1 MIRHQAVDVVRLDEP
16 MLHKS
21 ASSSSL
27 TDEMFPDKVYVP
39 GQHNERS
46 TAFLHKHRRG
56 GYIRREPNLFEDA
69 FTVVRHSR
77 IPPVDATQLPLPES
91 ERRVSTTS
99 AITTSAITYSTIG
112 NIATSAMTTGTTSG
126 NSFSYEKPNTAPAL
140 PSSPAPLESSA
151 STSSSDDSSEDSAT
165 TRRKMIRKKSG
176 ELVKS
181 SLKLPSLM
189 RTQSM
194 PTKMVH
200 FASNL
205 EHVRRFCRR
214 EKPTAVST
222 NNIKEPVSFQWQSSE
237 DDNSSDQ
244 SSDDGSDDDDESF
257 FSRPHKPQWHVS
269 LPNFTPPE
277 DVPGKPVYLDSVFVS
292 GDKCNLIGHICV
304 KNWSFSK
311 SVVVRYTLDFWK
323 TVSEVSADYNGDVR
337 RRTQRQGYDRFTFSI
352 RLEDLPQQALGS
364 KSMFFCIRYNC
375 ELGEF
380 WDNNNAL
387 NYEVMFSKP
396 KQQQQQQQRQQKH
409 HQSMAGTKV
418 VEPPKFRGH
427 RRAKTHPNPDIMYDR
442 DFDHQ
447 HEVQVEST
455 LDEHLDRKPA
465 PMSSSATKQPNKL
478 TSRYNF
484 GASLT
489 AASRQ
494 NRRGSDEDVKATAG
508 GRRDSPTNRPAW
520 DSMSYHDIISKYCF
534 FNGPTA
540 KSATPPPK
548 SPSLMPQSVMAAAS
562 AVAHSLT
569 PSSGSPLLV
578 PPSLSS
584 SPLTTSSSSSAYSSP
599 SSSSSS
605 TPTRTCSP
613 GVESRLSNSPTPTL
627 MGGHKPFNQSV
638 EV

>member
-1 MIRHQAVDVVRLDEP
+1 
-16 MLHKS
+16 
-21 ASSSSL
+21 
-27 TDEMFPDKVYVP
+27 
-39 GQHNERS
+39 
-46 TAFLHKHRRG
+46 
-56 GYIRREPNLFEDA
+56 
-69 FTVVRHSR
+69 
-77 IPPVDATQLPLPES
+77 
-91 ERRVSTTS
+91 
-99 AITTSAITYSTIG
+99 
-112 NIATSAMTTGTTSG
+112 
-126 NSFSYEKPNTAPAL
+126 
-140 PSSPAPLESSA
+140 
-151 STSSSDDSSEDSAT
+151 
-165 TRRKMIRKKSG
+165 
-176 ELVKS
+176 
-181 SLKLPSLM
+181 
-189 RTQSM
+189 
-194 PTKMVH
+194 
-200 FASNL
+200 
-205 EHVRRFCRR
+205 
-214 EKPTAVST
+214 
-222 NNIKEPVSFQWQSSE
+222 
-237 DDNSSDQ
+237 
-244 SSDDGSDDDDESF
+244 
-257 FSRPHKPQWHVS
+257 
-269 LPNFTPPE
+269 
-277 DVPGKPVYLDSVFVS
+277 
-292 GDKCNLIGHICV
+292 
-304 KNWSFSK
+304 
-311 SVVVRYTLDFWK
+311 
-323 TVSEVSADYNGDVR
+323 
-337 RRTQRQGYDRFTFSI
+337 
-352 RLEDLPQQALGS
+352 
-364 KSMFFCIRYNC
+364 
-375 ELGEF
+375 
-380 WDNNNAL
+380 
-387 NYEVMFSKP
+387 
-396 KQQQQQQQRQQKH
+396 
-409 HQSMAGTKV
+409 MAGTKV

-584 SPLTTSSSSSAYSSP
+584 STFTTSSSSSAYSSP